1 MTGARFPH
9 SETPGSTLGCQ
20 LPGAYR
26 RLPRPSS
33 APGTKASTVCP
44 KKLEH
49 NKKNKMLA
57 FTMQFSKH
65 GQPNP
70 PPPPNHQPQPTRPA
84 WYGGRISPQHPGPPA
99 NTTREPGRPEEVP
112 DDQEPSVPSGPNSVP
127 TTTTRPRRRFPL
139 PTTKARRY

>member
-20 LPGAYR
+20 LPGVYR

-49 NKKNKMLA
+49 NKKLKMLA

-70 PPPPNHQPQPTRPA
+70 Q
-84 WYGGRISPQHPGPPA
+84 
-99 NTTREPGRPEEVP
+99 
-112 DDQEPSVPSGPNSVP
+112 
-127 TTTTRPRRRFPL
+127 TTTRP
-139 PTTKARRY
+139 PTPSGTNPWNAMRYGGEISLQTPRHLHRQGR